1 MNYPLAVRE
10 RAVELYRKGLEPR
23 QVRTRLSDEGIDPA
37 PSAASIWRWAVNAE
51 HGVEV
56 DHHWRSPSEVAA
68 AVRAAL
74 TSPGSLREISRQCG
88 VSSTAL
94 SIWVRNFAP
103 DEETRRGMNP
113 EQLEQATLWRVE
125 QHRRR
130 PRKSASPQTPKPTSA
145 RAAKIASEQHVT
157 QLDDAALPD
166 DPEELKAMLR
176 HERFLRLADKA
187 LFEAVMESEGKA
199 PARRRSTAWSS
210 LKLSSD
216 SGRTDTK

>member
-10 RAVELYRKGLEPR
+10 RAVELYGKGLEPQ
-23 QVRTRLSDEGIDPA
+23 QVRARLREEGVDPV
-37 PSAASIWRWAVNAE
+37 PSAASIWRWAVDAE

-56 DHHWRSPSEVAA
+56 DHRRRSPSEIAG

-74 TSPGSLREISRQCG
+74 TSSGSLRKISRQVG
-88 VSSTAL
+88 VSPATL
-94 SIWVRNFAP
+94 SIWVRSFAP
-103 DEETRRGMNP
+103 DEETRRGMSP

-125 QHRRR
+125 QHKRR
-130 PRKSASPQTPKPTSA
+130 PRKSASSQASKPSSA
-145 RAAKIASEQHVT
+145 KAAKIASEQHVT

-176 HERFLRLADKA
+176 HERFLRLADRA
-187 LFEAVMESEGKA
+187 LFEAAMESEGKA

-210 LKLSSD
+210 LKLFSD
-216 SGRTDTK
+216 SGRTDIK